1 MAITKHLTDAEIH
14 EALCDIDENTKGIS
28 AWESDLIEE
37 MVFEWG
43 GQYTELQRSRALE
56 MIEAYWQG

>member
-1 MAITKHLTDAEIH
+1 MPDMTDEEIH
-14 EALCDIDENTKGIS
+14 AALCDIDENGKGIS

-43 GQYTELQRSRALE
+43 GQYSDLQRERALE
-56 MIEAYWQG
+56 MIEAHWEG